1 MTVAVHPLPGGGR
14 QACRAVLLPVSG
26 RSPTYYNA
34 RGSACVW
41 SRSLFEFVR
50 AGGIFM
56 VPIIVCSIAALAI
69 SIERWWTLDHSKI
82 VPRET
87 LAQVWDWLRR
97 NELTTERLR
106 ELRGASPLG
115 RILAAGLAN
124 AHHGREVMKE
134 SIEEAAGY
142 VVHDLERYLNTLGTI
157 AEVCPLLGL
166 LGTVA
171 GMIQMFT
178 QVQQHGAGDAGLL
191 AGGISTALVA
201 TAGGLIVAIPALILH
216 RHFLRRLDS
225 IMIALEQEATK
236 LVDAV
241 AGGRPVEIRPAGKP
255 A

>member
-1 MTVAVHPLPGGGR
+1 ML
-14 QACRAVLLPVSG
+14 
-26 RSPTYYNA
+26 
-34 RGSACVW
+34 
-41 SRSLFEFVR
+41 EFVK

-56 VPIIVCSIAALAI
+56 APIILCSIAALAI
-69 SIERWWTLDHSKI
+69 SIERWWTLDHKKI

-87 LAQVWDWLRR
+87 LAEVWEWIRK
-97 NELTTERLR
+97 NELTPDRLR
-106 ELRGASPLG
+106 TLRNASPLG

-124 AHHGREVMKE
+124 AHHGRDVMKE
-134 SIEEAAGY
+134 SIEDAAGH

-171 GMIQMFT
+171 GMIEMFT

-191 AGGISTALVA
+191 AGGISTALIA

-216 RHFLRRLDS
+216 RHFLRRVDT
-225 IMIALEQEATK
+225 IVVALEQESTK

-241 AGGRPVEIRPAGKP
+241 TGGRPVEVRTGTRA
-255 A
+255 